1 MANRM
6 EAAMAL
12 EIRLSLE
19 RLLIGL
25 IVVIVPLSVVG
36 LYLTS
41 ESNGNLRQ
49 AIGGHLG
56 TIARTDRVVALQF
69 IEDRIADVSAIAGEP
84 AVLEAIQVANRS
96 REHVGDDAISA
107 RIDKIQ
113 QQWDTPQA
121 DSLVREIISS
131 RASSWLRSQRNT
143 NPRLLKVI
151 VADER
156 GVTVAATDKPLH
168 YAQADEGYWPAVYAQ
183 GRGAVNVTDVR
194 FDEQAKSHYIGIG
207 IPVLEEGS
215 GRFVGAVSAL
225 ADVSSLFT
233 LLSRERIGRTGH
245 VLLVKDDGTV
255 VSGSDVR
262 PDMKLKSEEFT
273 AVRNALGTLEGLQTA
288 YIVAPMKNGVRI
300 VGFADTGLKQNYPNL
315 NWFVLAS
322 QDEQEAMGPVR
333 TLDRFAFVMV
343 VLGLLMLTLLVV
355 YFFLHREEPLEEMR
369 VADTSE
375 PPKGRLTRSSRA
387 S

>member
-12 EIRLSLE
+12 EIRLSLQ
-19 RLLIGL
+19 RVLIGL
-25 IVVIVPLSVVG
+25 IVVIVPLSILG

-49 AIGGHLG
+49 VVGGHLR
-56 TIARTDRVVALQF
+56 TIARTDGVVASQF
-69 IEDRIADVSAIAGEP
+69 IEDRIADVSAIAAEP
-84 AVLEAIQVANRS
+84 AVSEALQAANRS
-96 REHVGDDAISA
+96 REHVSDEVISA
-107 RIDKIQ
+107 RIEQIE
-113 QQWDTPQA
+113 QQWGAGQA
-121 DSLVREIISS
+121 DSRLREILSS

-194 FDEQAKSHYIGIG
+194 FDEQAKSHYIGVG

-215 GRFVGAVSAL
+215 GRFIGAVSAL
-225 ADVSSLFT
+225 VDVSGLFA
-233 LLSRERIGRTGH
+233 LLSRERIGRTGGI
-245 VLLVKDDGTV
+245 LLVKDDGTV
-255 VSGSDVR
+255 VSGPDVS
-262 PDMKLKSEEFT
+262 PDMRLKSEEFT
-273 AVRNALGTLEGLQTA
+273 AVRDALGTLEGRQTA
-288 YIVAPMKNGVRI
+288 YIVAPMKKGARI
-300 VGFADTGLKQNYPNL
+300 VGFADTGLRQNYPNL
-315 NWFVLAS
+315 NWLVLAS
-322 QDEQEAMGPVR
+322 QDEQEAMSPVR
-333 TLDRFAFVMV
+333 TLDRFAFLMV

-355 YFFLHREEPLEEMR
+355 YFFLHREEPLEQVR
-369 VADTSE
+369 VAETLE
-375 PPKGRLTRSSRA
+375 PPKGKAVSA
-387 S
+387 

>member
-1 MANRM
+1 
-6 EAAMAL
+6 MAL

-19 RLLIGL
+19 RLLVGL

-49 AIGGHLG
+49 AVGGHLR
-56 TIARTDRVVALQF
+56 TIARTDRVVASQF

-84 AVLEAIQVANRS
+84 AVLEAIQAANRS
-96 REHVGDDAISA
+96 REHVSDDAISA

-131 RASSWLRSQRNT
+131 RSSSWLRSQRNT

-151 VADER
+151 VADEKS
-156 GVTVAATDKPLH
+156 VTVAATDKPLH

-255 VSGSDVR
+255 VSGPDVS
-262 PDMKLKSEEFT
+262 PDMKLKSEEFI
-273 AVRNALGTLEGLQTA
+273 AVRDALGTLEGRQTA
-288 YIVAPMKNGVRI
+288 YIVAPMKNGTRI

-375 PPKGRLTRSSRA
+375 SPKDWQTRSSRA

>member
-1 MANRM
+1 
-6 EAAMAL
+6 MAL

-41 ESNGNLRQ
+41 ESNANLRQ
-49 AIGGHLG
+49 AIGGHLR

-84 AVLEAIQVANRS
+84 AVLEAIQAANRS
-96 REHVGDDAISA
+96 REHASDDAISA

-113 QQWDTPQA
+113 QQWDTPHA

-131 RASSWLRSQRNT
+131 RSSSWLRSQRNT

-245 VLLVKDDGTV
+245 ILLVKDDGTV
-255 VSGSDVR
+255 VSGPDVR

-273 AVRNALGTLEGLQTA
+273 AVRDALGTLEGLQTA
-288 YIVAPMKNGVRI
+288 YIVAPMKNGARI

>member
-1 MANRM
+1 
-6 EAAMAL
+6 MAL

-49 AIGGHLG
+49 AVGGHLR
-56 TIARTDRVVALQF
+56 TIARTDRVVASQF

-84 AVLEAIQVANRS
+84 AVLEAIQAANRS
-96 REHVGDDAISA
+96 REHVSDDATSA

-113 QQWDTPQA
+113 QHWDTPQA
-121 DSLVREIISS
+121 DSLVRDIISS
-131 RASSWLRSQRNT
+131 RSSSWLRSQRNT

-245 VLLVKDDGTV
+245 ILLVKDDGTV
-255 VSGSDVR
+255 VSGPDVS

-273 AVRNALGTLEGLQTA
+273 AVRDALGTLEGRQTA
-288 YIVAPMKNGVRI
+288 YIVAPMKNGARI
-300 VGFADTGLKQNYPNL
+300 VAFADTGLKQNYPNL

-369 VADTSE
+369 VVDTSE
-375 PPKGRLTRSSRA
+375 PPKRRA
-387 S
+387 VSA

>member
-12 EIRLSLE
+12 EIRLSLQ

-25 IVVIVPLSVVG
+25 IVVIVPLSVLG

-49 AIGGHLG
+49 AVGGHLR
-56 TIARTDRVVALQF
+56 TIARTDGVVASQF
-69 IEDRIADVSAIAGEP
+69 IEDRIADVSAIAAEP
-84 AVLEAIQVANRS
+84 AVLEAIQAANRS
-96 REHVGDDAISA
+96 REHVSNEVISA
-107 RIDKIQ
+107 RIEKIE
-113 QQWDTPQA
+113 QQWDTAQA
-121 DSLVREIISS
+121 DSRLREILSS

-151 VADER
+151 VADES

-194 FDEQAKSHYIGIG
+194 FDEQAKSHYIGIS

-215 GRFVGAVSAL
+215 GRFIGAVSAL
-225 ADVSSLFT
+225 VDVSGLFA

-245 VLLVKDDGTV
+245 ILLVKDDGTV
-255 VSGSDVR
+255 VSGPDVSA
-262 PDMKLKSEEFT
+262 DMKLKSEEFT
-273 AVRNALGTLEGLQTA
+273 AVRDALGTLEGRQTA
-288 YIVAPMKNGVRI
+288 YIVAPMKNGARI
-300 VGFADTGLKQNYPNL
+300 VGFADTSLKKNYPNL
-315 NWFVLAS
+315 NWLVLAS
-322 QDEQEAMGPVR
+322 QDEQEAMSPVR
-333 TLDRFAFVMV
+333 TLDRFAFLMV

-355 YFFLHREEPLEEMR
+355 YFFLHREEPLEQVR
-369 VADTSE
+369 VAETLE
-375 PPKGRLTRSSRA
+375 PPKGKAVSA
-387 S
+387 